1 MFLCDTGLLCH
12 HLYDTNVAKI
22 LNNDVNVN
30 FGAIYENV
38 IAQELK
44 SHKFDLFYYNNKK
57 RGEVDFIIEDGIE
70 IIPIEVKSGKDYKRH
85 VALDNLLYNSDYNI
99 KKAYTLCNG
108 NVEAVDNRIY
118 IPIYMIMFIEKKIS
132 ESNMINF
139 DFSALKQ
146 TNINN

>member
-1 MFLCDTGLLCH
+1 MS
-12 HLYDTNVAKI
+12 KI

-30 FGAIYENV
+30 FGSIYENV
-38 IAQELK
+38 VAQELK
-44 SHKFDLFYYNNKK
+44 AHKFDLFYYNNKK

-85 VALDNLLYNSDYNI
+85 VALDNLLSNSEYNI

-108 NVEAVDNRIY
+108 NLEVVNNRIY
-118 IPIYMIMFIEKKIS
+118 IPIYMIMFIEKRIIENNIVK
-132 ESNMINF
+132 F
-139 DFSALKQ
+139 DFNALKK